1 MNNIILLVENRCRV
15 KKEDRLNMTTA
26 CKMHQRPSELF
37 VELRTASIKCK
48 PTTSQVC
55 REAIAA
61 LTKAYWEA
69 PNLSCRTTDPSFKV
83 LTELFKSCRWNKTTK
98 HCKYHRFWK
107 LCFKIKRPH
116 QTFQRT
122 ILFIIHISSFVI
134 KIVCT
139 ISHRI
144 NTVGKYQYV
153 QFW

>member
-15 KKEDRLNMTTA
+15 KKEDRLNMTTS

-83 LTELFKSCRWNKTTK
+83 LTDLFKSCR
-98 HCKYHRFWK
+98 
-107 LCFKIKRPH
+107 
-116 QTFQRT
+116 
-122 ILFIIHISSFVI
+122 
-134 KIVCT
+134 
-139 ISHRI
+139 
-144 NTVGKYQYV
+144 
-153 QFW
+153 